1 MVGPVGLVGLLQ
13 DLKTMAGTDAISK
26 EELEALKKQW
36 LEEMKANMKV
46 TTQKFV
52 DSYTLN
58 LDPDPEFGPNLD
70 PNPAVGLNLD
80 PDPQVGPNLEPDLD
94 PGPDPYPDPGLFY
107 QF

>member
-46 TTQKFV
+46 TTHKFV

-58 LDPDPEFGPNLD
+58 LDPDPEFWTKFGSRVMLTISKEKFKII
-70 PNPAVGLNLD
+70 
-80 PDPQVGPNLEPDLD
+80 LEK
-94 PGPDPYPDPGLFY
+94 
-107 QF
+107 